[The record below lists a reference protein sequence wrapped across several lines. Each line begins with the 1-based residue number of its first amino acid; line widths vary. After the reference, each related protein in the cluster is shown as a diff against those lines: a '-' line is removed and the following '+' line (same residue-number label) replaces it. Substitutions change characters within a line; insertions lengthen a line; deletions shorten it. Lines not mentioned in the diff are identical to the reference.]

1 MTVFS
6 SFIAGDLFQQGSF
19 RLDVEGMLIILDFL
33 LRRISN
39 VLVTTDIVRM
49 TVVFLLISLDVVIS
63 FGFRFKVDLF
73 PS

>member
-6 SFIAGDLFQQGSF
+6 SFIAGDLFQQDSF
-19 RLDVEGMLIILDFL
+19 SFVVEGMLIILDFL